1 MKTKPENTIEFSE
14 KGITIYLTKAIYDA
28 IEKVARTE
36 YKDTRSVLGVVQTY
50 AVIQAYSRL
59 SYTNKFVPIHRD
71 IFQFISKRNY
81 TAYRDLLCRY
91 NIIEYRKS
99 EYTTYKTIRGEN
111 RISSTTTE
119 YRMASVIGVLFDNN
133 KTVPVHIPMP
143 SDYISALQKKHKHIG
158 EEYIDAEDKSKSIM
172 EVNPIEIM
180 VVDEIARLVK
190 DVILGKIK
198 TQRTFEKRVDK
209 IDTINKQI
217 NSNSDLCDL
226 IKRLIRVSNNKHIAG
241 NNLTYLFGNQT
252 DVCKNS
258 CTNVLSYYK
267 ELRADIGAL
276 GECLTK
282 RDLYH
287 LSRINTIPNYGSA
300 DKIYSALA
308 NIRKPIREFVTFRGA
323 KLVEV
328 GDVSCAHFTML
339 PVIFKRYGITIPS
352 EELQRWV
359 ELTQSADL
367 YGAVIEGTG
376 ISRSAIKATFQPF
389 LSIKNKKQFLYGQEG
404 EELRKREI
412 LCDYF
417 EAHFPAIFN
426 ALRSWHTLTDV
437 SIKSVANQVE
447 SDIMNPICERLIA
460 DGLHPFRIHD
470 AICLPENEVPQ
481 LKLNI
486 KEEVFERINNDLCS
500 ANPTH

>member
-1 MKTKPENTIEFSE
+1 MAVKYQPENTIEFSE

-28 IEKVARTE
+28 IEKIARIE
-36 YKDTRSVLGVVQTY
+36 FKDTRSVLGVVQTY

-99 EYTTYKTIRGEN
+99 EYTTYKTIKGEN

-119 YRMASVIGVLFDNN
+119 YRMASVIGVLFDND
-133 KTVPVHIPMP
+133 KMVPVHIPMP
-143 SDYISALQKKHKHIG
+143 SDYVVALQKKHKHIG

-217 NSNSDLCDL
+217 NSNSDL

-241 NNLTYLFGNQT
+241 NNLTQELGLQSIKHPDKSNDKFH
-252 DVCKNS
+252 
-258 CTNVLSYYK
+258 YYK
-267 ELRADIGAL
+267 ELQTECDAFD
-276 GECLTK
+276 ECLTK

-308 NIRKPIREFVTFRGA
+308 NIRKPIREFVTFRDA

-328 GDVSCAHFTML
+328 GDISCAHFTML
-339 PVIFKRYGITIPS
+339 PVIFKRYDIAIPS
-352 EELQRWV
+352 DELQRWV

-367 YGAVIEGTG
+367 YSAVIEGTG
-376 ISRSAIKATFQPF
+376 ISRSAVKATFQPF

-404 EELRKREI
+404 DELRNREAI
-412 LCDYF
+412 CEYF
-417 EAHFPAIFN
+417 ETHFPAIFN
-426 ALRSWHTLTDV
+426 ALLSWHTLTDI
-437 SIKSVANQVE
+437 SIKQVANQVE
-447 SDIMNPICERLIA
+447 SDIMNPICDRLIA

-470 AICLPENEVPQ
+470 AIYLPENEVPQ
-481 LKLNI
+481 LNINI
-486 KEEVFERINNDLCS
+486 KEEVFARINNE
-500 ANPTH
+500 APIF